1 MIAVKAMRYAGR
13 DLMPGDEFEPQSD
26 RDARLLRA
34 IGKAK
39 DADLIMTSGEIARTL
54 GDPGIPVK
62 VISNFTST
70 DEIDAALRDSY
81 DI

>member
-13 DLMPGDEFEPQSD
+13 DLMPGDEFEPQSH

-39 DADLIMTSGEIARTL
+39 DGE
-54 GDPGIPVK
+54 
-62 VISNFTST
+62 
-70 DEIDAALRDSY
+70 AAEGEAPEVEDKPEY
-81 DI
+81 DKPKKRAYRRKDMKAED

>member
-13 DLMPGDEFEPQSD
+13 DLMPGDEFEPHSD

-39 DADLIMTSGEIARTL
+39 DGEVAEGEAPEVEDKADDDKPKKRAYRRKDMKAEG
-54 GDPGIPVK
+54 
-62 VISNFTST
+62 
-70 DEIDAALRDSY
+70 
-81 DI
+81 